1 MSVCLRGARNGVW
14 VRVVAF
20 VTGMALLPVC
30 GCSFVF
36 LNRPR
41 DDYKPYEK
49 IDCTTSYALPDLDVA
64 LTLVHILSLAI
75 LSSAT
80 GNSFGGSKERDTLA
94 QGDVFWLVMNG
105 VSGIW
110 GYYKVSECRDLVA
123 EDEGVHMRPVHM
135 APRPPPAPAR
145 SWHPVRRMWTPLDR
159 RRPPTNPYRHCLRPP
174 SRPQRP
180 QPKRR
185 RRHHAYLRRR
195 TKIRV
200 SFSALRWLALPV
212 FALALLA
219 AGCSTGA
226 CSMCRPGTRGS
237 DSSQTCGPCVCTDAG
252 ISQRLPWCVDGSA
265 DGRDK

>member
-123 EDEGVHMRPVHM
+123 EDEGVRMRPVHM
-135 APRPPPAPAR
+135 APRPRPRPPELAPGAPHVDAPRPTPPTNQPLPSLPPSTEPAAAPPTEAAPPAPR
-145 SWHPVRRMWTPLDR
+145 V
-159 RRPPTNPYRHCLRPP
+159 
-174 SRPQRP
+174 PQ
-180 QPKRR
+180 K
-185 RRHHAYLRRR
+185 
-195 TKIRV
+195 
-200 SFSALRWLALPV
+200 
-212 FALALLA
+212 
-219 AGCSTGA
+219 
-226 CSMCRPGTRGS
+226 
-237 DSSQTCGPCVCTDAG
+237 
-252 ISQRLPWCVDGSA
+252 A
-265 DGRDK
+265 DED